1 MKKIFIM
8 ITLRINLKS
17 IILLIAFTTF
27 AIHSQAQQLS
37 IRGGVNLANVSVN
50 DNGRVNE
57 SNRLTSFQ
65 IGLITDI
72 PLVKSVL
79 SLQPGVI
86 YTGKGAKV
94 QNGTEGQ
101 NGYFRQSFNPRYIE
115 VPLTVKAMLPF
126 AKQTGLF
133 VGAGP
138 YVAVGIGGKVK
149 TDGRLLGADY
159 SSKRKIDFSNDDPTT
174 LNEEEGTG
182 LGVVRRFDYGV
193 NAMAG
198 FELKPVVVTAN
209 YGIGMAKLQ
218 SGTTSNE
225 DNNNKHRV
233 LSFTLGFKF

>member
-1 MKKIFIM
+1 MKKVGIVIARN
-8 ITLRINLKS
+8 IKLKS
-17 IILLIAFTTF
+17 LILLIALGTLATY
-27 AIHSQAQQLS
+27 SQAQKLR

-50 DNGRVNE
+50 ENGRVNE

-65 IGLITDI
+65 FGLITDI

-79 SLQPGVI
+79 SLQPGIV

-115 VPLTVKAMLPF
+115 VPLNLKLMLPF
-126 AKQTGLF
+126 ATQSGLF

-138 YVAVGIGGKVK
+138 YIALGVGGKVK
-149 TDGRLLGADY
+149 TDGHLLGANY
-159 SSKRKIDFSNDDPTT
+159 SSQRKINFSNDDPTT

-182 LGVVRRFDYGV
+182 FGVVRRFDYGV

-198 FELKPVVVTAN
+198 FEIKSIVITAN
-209 YGIGMAKLQ
+209 YGMGMAKLQ
-218 SGTTSNE
+218 SGSTSSE

-233 LSFTLGFKF
+233 LSFTLGFKL